1 MPSPSDPTRAWRRRQ
16 RTTLAIGGCAVL
28 ASLAW
33 ALAPLS
39 PVPDL
44 DVELRSPARGES
56 GEDALPPVDRGAFAA
71 RLWNPLPPPATP
83 ETTSEP
89 RQAAAPP
96 PRLQLIGIVHD
107 TAHDGEQILRAALY
121 DPDTDTLHIV
131 ASGEQIVGVL
141 IAAVDPE
148 SVRLEVGG
156 RPATL
161 ALRDEPDSGRRP

>member
-1 MPSPSDPTRAWRRRQ
+1 MPSPSDPTRVWQRRERLA
-16 RTTLAIGGCAVL
+16 LAIGSCAVL

-39 PVPDL
+39 PVRDL
-44 DVELRSPARGES
+44 DVELRRPAGGES
-56 GEDALPPVDRGAFAA
+56 GEDALPPVDRAAFAA

-83 ETTSEP
+83 GAAPEP
-89 RQAAAPP
+89 RQAAAAS

-121 DPDTDTLHIV
+121 DPDSDTLHIV
-131 ASGEQIVGVL
+131 ASGEQIGGVL
-141 IAAVDPE
+141 IAAVDPD

-161 ALRDEPDSGRRP
+161 ALRDEPDSERRP

>member
-1 MPSPSDPTRAWRRRQ
+1 M
-16 RTTLAIGGCAVL
+16 
-28 ASLAW
+28 
-33 ALAPLS
+33 
-39 PVPDL
+39 PDL

>member
-1 MPSPSDPTRAWRRRQ
+1 M
-16 RTTLAIGGCAVL
+16 TLALGGCAVL

-44 DVELRSPARGES
+44 KVELRSPAGGES
-56 GEDALPPVDRGAFAA
+56 GEDALPPVDRAAFAA

-83 ETTSEP
+83 GAAPEP

-96 PRLQLIGIVHD
+96 PRLRLIGIVHD
-107 TAHDGEQILRAALY
+107 TANDGEQVLRAALY

-131 ASGEQIVGVL
+131 ASGEQIGGVL
-141 IAAVDPE
+141 IASVDPD
-148 SVRLEVGG
+148 SVRLEIGG

-161 ALRDEPDSGRRP
+161 ALRDEPDPGRRP